1 MWSFW
6 ARPAK
11 DGFPKGFR
19 KQRIE
24 VSAALSVC
32 DLDPEQIVAH
42 FRSNP
47 EPARHLL
54 EESEDKR
61 YTPSTFFSE
70 EYSGYSVG
78 WYSAKS
84 RYECVHRFSTLEDA
98 ATDYLLFSLGK
109 GRWTPPEAS
118 TSTGDAAAHQG

>member
-1 MWSFW
+1 MRSFW
-6 ARPAK
+6 KRQVRE
-11 DGFPKGFR
+11 GFPKGFR
-19 KQRIE
+19 TQRIG

-32 DLDPEQIVAH
+32 DLEPEQIVAH
-42 FRSNP
+42 FRGNP

-78 WYSAKS
+78 WYSTQS
-84 RYECVHRFSTLEDA
+84 RYEYVHRFSTLEDA

-109 GRWTPPEAS
+109 GRW
-118 TSTGDAAAHQG
+118 